1 MAKAGKMPLSSPLME
16 PKDPAPQEE
25 EAEFIEGEE
34 TWFDFF
40 FWNED

>member
-1 MAKAGKMPLSSPLME
+1 MPFSSTLME
-16 PKDPAPQEE
+16 PEDPAPQEE
-25 EAEFIEGEE
+25 EVLLPEFIEGEE